1 MMITQEPPYLMH
13 RDYELTRRR
22 YRRQEVD
29 PDLHLYVG
37 YIPDLLEEIK
47 HVFEDDMGLDF
58 TYR

>member
-1 MMITQEPPYLMH
+1 MH

-22 YRRQEVD
+22 YRRQEVN
-29 PDLHLYVG
+29 PDLKLYIG
-37 YIPDLLEEIK
+37 FIPDLLSEIK